1 MDFFEAQ
8 DRARRNTGKLI
19 LLYALAVAGI
29 VFSIYFVTLIAFQT
43 QYAGPRSTSLWQPGW
58 FLTVFLMVGIIIGF
72 GTLYRVSQLRKGG
85 SAVAELLGGRKV
97 EPSSTDPLETRLIN
111 VVEEISLASGLSVPD
126 IYILDREENINAFA
140 AGFGTADAAVGVT
153 RGCLEQLTR
162 DELQGVI
169 AHEFS
174 HIFNGDMR
182 LNIRLIGILNG
193 ILVIHVMGMI
203 LMRSVM
209 FSGGRRVRTS
219 GNNNQGNAAIAIIA
233 FGLALVI
240 IGWIGMFFGR
250 IIQSAI
256 SRQREF
262 LADAAAVQYTRNP
275 DGIAG
280 ALRKIGSKRKGA
292 EISDGHAMEM
302 SHLFFAS
309 SFHSALDRLYATH
322 PPIERR
328 IQALNAVPLEPSV
341 SRFRVDISRG
351 KKEKMKGSDAM
362 PAGGILSG
370 HKALTPEVI
379 LAAIGTIL
387 PAQLEQAGSL
397 LSDIPD
403 QLKRAA
409 HEPAGSE
416 ALVFALLFAAQGI
429 GKVPDEF
436 RRDAGEML
444 SDEAEKLIPLL
455 LNGKREWYLP
465 LVELSL
471 PALREMSEE
480 QYKRFRSTVER
491 TIKEASAVTLFP
503 FVLEKMIVH
512 QLDLAFGK
520 EKEIEE
526 RHSDLRNLGTPFSLL
541 LSAVARLSSLDAGDA
556 LKAGFSSIQSDL
568 PDNFAVAVEEMP
580 DLESLNNA
588 IEEIT
593 ASSMAV
599 KREFLRAMIT
609 IVFFNKEVSPEEREL
624 VRAVSESIGV
634 PVPL

>member
-43 QYAGPRSTSLWQPGW
+43 QYAGPGSPSWWQPGW

-111 VVEEISLASGLSVPD
+111 VVEEMSLASGLSLPD

-328 IQALNAVPLEPSV
+328 IQALNVVPLEPSV
-341 SRFRVDISRG
+341 SRFRVDESRG
-351 KKEKMKGSDAM
+351 KKEKMKGNDAM
-362 PAGGILSG
+362 PGGGILSG

-387 PAQLEQAGSL
+387 PTQLEQAGSL
-397 LSDIPD
+397 LNEIPD
-403 QLKRAA
+403 QLKSAA
-409 HEPAGSE
+409 REPAGSE
-416 ALVFALLFAAQGI
+416 AVVFALLFAAQRI
-429 GKVPDEF
+429 GQVSEEF

-455 LNGKREWYLP
+455 LKAKREWYLP
-465 LVELSL
+465 LAELSL

-520 EKEIEE
+520 KKEIEE

-541 LSAVARLSSLDAGDA
+541 LSAVARLSGSEADDA
-556 LKAGFSSIQSDL
+556 LKAGFSSIQPDL

-580 DLESLNNA
+580 DLESLNSA

-609 IVFFNKEVSPEEREL
+609 IVSFDKEVSPEEREL

>member
-43 QYAGPRSTSLWQPGW
+43 QYAGTGSPSLWQPGW

-111 VVEEISLASGLSVPD
+111 VVEEMSLASGLSVPD
-126 IYILDREENINAFA
+126 IYVLDREENINAFA

-209 FSGGRRVRTS
+209 FSGGRRVRSS
-219 GNNNQGNAAIAIIA
+219 GNSNQGNAVIAIIA

-341 SRFRVDISRG
+341 SRFRVDESRG

-370 HKALTPEVI
+370 HKALTPEMI

-429 GKVPDEF
+429 MKVSDEF

-444 SDEAEKLIPLL
+444 SDEAEKLMPLL
-455 LNGKREWYLP
+455 LNGKREWFLP
-465 LVELSL
+465 LAELSL

-480 QYKRFRSTVER
+480 QYKKFRSTVER

-568 PDNFAVAVEEMP
+568 PDNIAIAVEEMP

-609 IVFFNKEVSPEEREL
+609 IVSFNKEVSPEEREL

>member
-8 DRARRNTGKLI
+8 DRAKRNTGKLI
-19 LLYALAVAGI
+19 VLYALAVTGI
-29 VFSIYFVTLIAFQT
+29 VLSIYAVTLVAFQS
-43 QYAGPRSTSLWQPGW
+43 QYAGSEQPSWWQPAW
-58 FLTVFLMVGIIIGF
+58 FLTVFAMVGMIIGA

-111 VVEEISLASGLSVPD
+111 IVEEMSLASGLPVPD

-153 RGCLEQLTR
+153 RGCLEQLSR

-209 FSGGRRVRTS
+209 FSGGRRVRTG
-219 GNNNQGNAAIAIIA
+219 GNKNEGNAAIAIIA

-240 IGWIGMFFGR
+240 IGWIGMIFGR
-250 IIQSAI
+250 MIQSAI
-256 SRQREF
+256 SRQREY

-280 ALRKIGSKRKGA
+280 ALKKIGAKKRGA
-292 EISDGHAMEM
+292 EIADGHAMEM

-322 PPIERR
+322 PPIEKR
-328 IQALNAVPLEPSV
+328 IRALNTVPSV
-341 SRFRVDISRG
+341 SSRSALKADQIRGQKNQKKAASG
-351 KKEKMKGSDAM
+351 KEEDGL
-362 PAGGILSG
+362 LSG

-379 LAAIGTIL
+379 LAAIGTMH
-387 PAQLEQAGSL
+387 PAQLEQAGTL
-397 LSDIPD
+397 LSEIPAE
-403 QLKRAA
+403 LRRAA
-409 HEPAGSE
+409 HEPMGSE
-416 ALVFALLFAAQGI
+416 AVVLALLAAAQGESSLPAEI
-429 GKVPDEF
+429 RPM
-436 RRDAGEML
+436 AGVEL
-444 SDEAEKLIPLL
+444 SDEADKLIPLL
-455 LNGKREWYLP
+455 EGGRREWYLP
-465 LVELSL
+465 LAELAL

-480 QYKRFRSTVER
+480 QYSAFR
-491 TIKEASAVTLFP
+491 AVAEKAAAKAGTEDLFP
-503 FVLEKMIVH
+503 FVLEKLVVH
-512 QLDLAFGK
+512 QLDRAFGEAK
-520 EKEIEE
+520 EPEE
-526 RHSDLRNLGTPFSLL
+526 RHSSLRTLRGPLSVLL
-541 LSAVARLSSLDAGDA
+541 AAFARLTGSDPDKALQAG
-556 LKAGFSSIQSDL
+556 LKSVQTEL
-568 PDNFAVAVEEMP
+568 PEEMKFELSSSP
-580 DLESLNNA
+580 DIAGLNSA
-588 IEEIT
+588 LEEIT

-599 KREFLRAMIT
+599 KKEFLRAVIT
-609 IVFFNKEVSPEEREL
+609 IILFDRQIHAEEREL
-624 VRAVSESIGV
+624 LRGVSEAIGL